1 MSNMRDLINTIDTI
15 DILNER
21 QNHRELN
28 GVVDKFAKPG
38 MTLADLEAMEAE
50 AKLTKTQGDGFLGGL
65 GAAVRS
71 IGQTEGFKLNYVL
84 YHAGEKL
91 GLETGLIGTDGKV
104 RTLDGAQYSA
114 RRLSTSSNQDRNI
127 ALAQAKINLLP
138 QRVQTALS
146 IPQGGGDIVRQPT
159 KEYFFSPDAISLQ
172 PHNIETF
179 RGKEPYVDIQLRG
192 ELTRVYTREANVAAL
207 QAKYR
212 NATVMKAD
220 GTGPLNPVDNDAKAS
235 SGGVNDGSDAAQNA
249 AGSTANATK
258 PEANAVGAAADAVAP
273 KYKDSISDFVAS
285 NEKGLANNPEATG
298 AIKELNNKLAD
309 LDFPGVTRDSEEYNR
324 EAVRAFQNA
333 YNAMGD
339 NRIATDGDFGPN
351 TNTALE
357 RIEADFEA
365 IERLVNNNA
374 VNDSVIYK
382 SSISKMLES
391 LINEELTQ
399 TQLGDLT
406 RRLVAIDKFIGGMPE
421 GYTISNAR
429 KELLIKGRLAIK
441 DHITGVSREPTSH
454 ITNMSG
460 GRITAISTGAATRG
474 LGSGRGAYE
483 KSGERVAYQNAQNG
497 QEGEAG
503 AKTSS
508 SAGRFLA
515 ALIHDAVEDGFIRA
529 DGNQIIERLQQV
541 DNKQDFLDAV
551 VSYKTQ
557 HNEDMM
563 DVLNTAAMRDTRFY
577 PRYYRELQRLEIPH
591 TLPDNPRRLRL
602 QTMNGREWDELFGEN
617 ASKYQVN
624 ADRKYEYNPGGAA
637 EAKATSET
645 FDWGKV
651 EGQIITG
658 NVTIKSGA
666 ETLFEY
672 NHKNR
677 TLTISI
683 TGTNT
688 RKFYTDIIVTNDKP
702 LSVNCK
708 DDGKDKTYKFD
719 AKGYE
724 NITNALKYVYNNW
737 YGAAQ

>member
-1 MSNMRDLINTIDTI
+1 
-15 DILNER
+15 
-21 QNHRELN
+21 
-28 GVVDKFAKPG
+28 
-38 MTLADLEAMEAE
+38 MEAE

-127 ALAQAKINLLP
+127 ALAQANINLLP

-159 KEYFFSPDAISLQ
+159 KEYFFSPDARSLQ
-172 PHNIETF
+172 GHSIANF
-179 RGKEPYVDIQLRG
+179 RGNEPYIDIQLRG

-207 QAKYR
+207 QVEYPT
-212 NATVMKAD
+212 ATVMKAD
-220 GTGPLNPVDNDAKAS
+220 GSGPLNPVDNDA
-235 SGGVNDGSDAAQNA
+235 SGTGGTGD
-249 AGSTANATK
+249 
-258 PEANAVGAAADAVAP
+258 ADAVANNNANQAVP
-273 KYKDSISDFVAS
+273 AGGNAENNAAAEVAPEYKDSIADFIASDQ
-285 NEKGLANNPEATG
+285 KGLANNPEATG

-309 LDFPGVTRDSEEYNR
+309 LEFPGVTRDSEEYNR

-333 YNAMGD
+333 YNAMGGSS
-339 NRIATDGDFGPN
+339 ITADGDFGPN

-374 VNDSVIYK
+374 VTDSVIYK

-391 LINEELTQ
+391 LIKEELTQ

-406 RRLVAIDKFIGGMPE
+406 GRLVAIDKFIGGMPE

-429 KELLIKGRLAIK
+429 KELLINGRLAIA
-441 DHITGVSREPTSH
+441 DHITGVSREPTPN

-460 GRITAISTGAATRG
+460 GRITAISAGATTRG
-474 LGSGRGAYE
+474 LSSVQGSETGGETGGDQGA
-483 KSGERVAYQNAQNG
+483 Q
-497 QEGEAG
+497 
-503 AKTSS
+503 TSS

-515 ALIHDAVEDGFIRA
+515 ALIHDAVEDGWFRA

-551 VSYKTQ
+551 SSYQTEF
-557 HNEDMM
+557 NEDMM
-563 DVLNTAAMRDTRFY
+563 AVLNTAAMRDTRFY

-591 TLPDNPRRLRL
+591 TLPDNPRRLRG
-602 QTMNGREWDELFGEN
+602 QTMNGSSWDDLFGEN

-624 ADRKYEYNPGGAA
+624 ADRKFEYNPGGGT
-637 EAKATSET
+637 ETETTSET
-645 FDWGKV
+645 FDWGKI

-658 NVTIKSGA
+658 NVTIENVS
-666 ETLFEY
+666 ETIFEY
-672 NHKNR
+672 NHENR

-683 TGTNT
+683 PATNT
-688 RKFYTDIIVTNDKP
+688 SRVYTDIDVTNDNP

-708 DDGKDKTYKFD
+708 DNGEDKTYRFN
-719 AKGYE
+719 AAGYE

-737 YGAAQ
+737 YEAA